1 MKARVSVLFKYW
13 SFIGSGGMGFDQ
25 LYLLFRARVRLARKT
40 AMPMNIRNAI
50 DPKVAPK
57 AMPNRV
63 VPED

>member
-13 SFIGSGGMGFDQ
+13 PFVESWGTGFDQ

-40 AMPMNIRNAI
+40 AMPMNIMNAI
-50 DPKVAPK
+50 DPKVTPK

-63 VPED
+63 VLED